1 MKDYLGKMYRLE
13 YLFDSSFIDVLYCK
27 VLRQL
32 DDPLFLGRVEDALS
46 VLDVE
51 VHSIVLVC
59 KRLCKS
65 VRDPEMEDMVEDIMY
80 C

>member
-1 MKDYLGKMYRLE
+1 MYKLE
-13 YLFDSSFIDVLYCK
+13 YLFDSSYIDVLYCK

-32 DDPLFLGRVEDALS
+32 DDPHFLGRVEDALS
-46 VLDVE
+46 MLDIE
-51 VHSIVLVC
+51 VHRIVLVY

-65 VRDPEMEDMVEDIMY
+65 VKDPEMEEMVEDIMY